1 VASGARCYVVL
12 VRNIMKGGHRET
24 ENLTASPTVVVA
36 ASRRPLKARVDG
48 GGDGWRERRMRV
60 RLNPRKR
67 RPKHK
72 IGDTYGSGE
81 TRQSLGSRRR
91 RGSRHRNG
99 RATVAMS
106 ASFEQT
112 GKREDRGVARV
123 FIGGRGYGVEGRER
137 GTRVRSWR
145 FPSRHGRGGLPNMAA
160 PLSGREKEG
169 GVQGRKGKKW
179 GRKAGRWRL
188 TGGDG

>member
-1 VASGARCYVVL
+1 
-12 VRNIMKGGHRET
+12 M
-24 ENLTASPTVVVA
+24 ENLTASPMVVVA
-36 ASRRPLKARVDG
+36 ASRRPPKARVDG

-60 RLNPRKR
+60 RLNLRKR

-72 IGDTYGSGE
+72 IGDTYGRSE
-81 TRQSLGSRRR
+81 IRRSSGSRRR
-91 RGSRHRNG
+91 RGLRHRNG
-99 RATVAMS
+99 RAMVAVS
-106 ASFEQT
+106 ASFERM
-112 GKREDRGVARV
+112 GKREDGGTARV

-137 GTRVRSWR
+137 GTWAIYWR
-145 FPSRHGRGGLPNMAA
+145 FPSRHGRSGLPNMAS

-179 GRKAGRWRL
+179 GRKEGRWRL